1 MNSVYTM
8 RRPPA
13 TVTAA
18 AGVLMLGYAA
28 VMLLQAQQDAVE
40 RSSTTSRVPATL
52 KAGHYAE
59 GGESPTLGVNLFDFA
74 PNDGAHMLS
83 EASEA
88 FSASL
93 SDGMQSLG
101 TEFAT
106 VIEDNFWDLVLR

>member
-8 RRPPA
+8 RRAPA

-18 AGVLMLGYAA
+18 AGLLVLGYAA
-28 VMLLQAQQDAVE
+28 AMMAQYDAFDLASMVQ
-40 RSSTTSRVPATL
+40 RAPSTL
-52 KAGHYAE
+52 KTGHYAE

-74 PNDGAHMLS
+74 PSEPIHLLS
-83 EASEA
+83 EATEA
-88 FSASL
+88 FTASL
-93 SDGMQSLG
+93 SEGMQSLG